1 MKRVVVA
8 GELNVDLIFR
18 GEHAEPR
25 AGTETLADEFHMTL
39 GSASAICA
47 SALARLGTSVAF
59 AGRVGRDAWGDHC
72 IVALMS
78 AGVDVRRVVRDAGV
92 RTGIT
97 VSITSPR
104 ERALVTFTG
113 TSQIAAEDLDDRLL
127 DGIDHVHVSSF
138 FLQPALRAACAD
150 LFTRATGRGCTTSL
164 DPGFDPAKQWDGGLR
179 DVLRHTDLFFPN
191 EIELARIAGHADA
204 ETALRALDNGRTHTV
219 AKLGRDGC
227 MTLVDAQPLR
237 IPAFAVDAVDT
248 TGAGDSFN
256 AGYLH
261 GFLRGLAPR
270 DCLRYGA
277 ACGALS
283 TRGLG
288 GTTSQ
293 PTLHELEQFLSSA
306 DRAIRRSGEVHG

>member
-1 MKRVVVA
+1 MTRIVVA

-18 GEHAEPR
+18 GDRAEPR
-25 AGTETLADEFHMTL
+25 AGTETLADEFLMTL

-47 SALARLGTSVAF
+47 CGLAKLGTPVAF
-59 AGRVGRDAWGDHC
+59 VGRVGRDAWGDHC
-72 IVALMS
+72 LAALAD
-78 AGVDVRRVVRDAGV
+78 AGVDVSRVKRDPAV

-113 TSQIAAEDLDDRLL
+113 TSQVAPEDLDDRALE
-127 DGIDHVHVSSF
+127 GANHVHVSSF
-138 FLQPALRAACAD
+138 FLQPALRAVCSGVLA
-150 LFTRATGRGCTTSL
+150 RASRRGCTTSL
-164 DPGFDPAKQWDGGLR
+164 DPGFDPVEQWDGALR
-179 DVLRHTDLFFPN
+179 DVLQHVDLFFPN
-191 EIELARIAGHADA
+191 EIELAAIAGQGSRPLDPEA
-204 ETALRALDNGRTHTV
+204 ALRALANGRTLTV

-227 MTLVDAQPLR
+227 MTRVEGRTLR
-237 IPAFAVDAVDT
+237 VPAFAVDAVDT

-261 GFLRGLAPR
+261 AFLRRLAPH

-288 GTTSQ
+288 GTTAQ
-293 PTLHELEQFLSSA
+293 PTLEELETFLASG
-306 DRAIRRSGEVHG
+306 DRAIE